1 MVNLDIRLKAVYDM
15 VGKSESVLDV
25 GSDHGYLPIQLFKNN
40 MNDARKILDIIGDI
54 KKNSEEL
61 LEDAF

>member
-1 MVNLDIRLKAVYDM
+1 MFKKIKFYVILILLYKVEIMVNLDIRLKAVYDM

-40 MNDARKILDIIGDI
+40 MI
-54 KKNSEEL
+54 K
-61 LEDAF
+61 FY